1 MSSCSCK
8 NQEFHSSRK
17 IEKLIYWLM
26 IHINLIVYTPCVTS
40 HFPSNLIVLS
50 GMVMKPIRLL
60 SHW

>member
-1 MSSCSCK
+1 
-8 NQEFHSSRK
+8 
-17 IEKLIYWLM
+17 M

-40 HFPSNLIVLS
+40 HFPSNPIVLS